1 MTEENTQQPEVKYPE
16 FPQQMNLGEAGG
28 VAYATIT
35 HEVANEDGSK
45 GIMEISL
52 TGRGLTAVEALM
64 NLLDGLRYA
73 KSKGFKTHRTVYQPP
88 AQTTMSVSV
97 PPAAVV
103 APPAS
108 VPAVPAVP
116 AAPTQGILR
125 AVKMDIA
132 PRADGKVDIKF
143 FGEGH
148 KYADLMRVATVEQAI
163 QFLSPVGAY
172 TAQHLSVTASYQVNL
187 DVRWA
192 ESDRRNSKGNP
203 YKDILDIKAVT
214 NA

>member
-1 MTEENTQQPEVKYPE
+1 MTEENTQQQEVKYPE
-16 FPQQMNLGEAGG
+16 FPQQLNLGEAGG

-52 TGRGLTAVEALM
+52 TGRGLTATEALM
-64 NLLDGLRYA
+64 NLLDGIRFA
-73 KSKGFKTHRTVYQPP
+73 NTKGFKSHLIIHQPP
-88 AQTTMSVSV
+88 APAQ
-97 PPAAVV
+97 PPAANAPASPAAV

-108 VPAVPAVP
+108 T
-116 AAPTQGILR
+116 PTPGILR

-132 PRADGKVDIKF
+132 PRSDGKVDIKF
-143 FGEGH
+143 YGDGH
-148 KYADLMRVATVEQAI
+148 KYADLTKVATLEQAVL
-163 QFLSPVGAY
+163 FLAPVGAF
-172 TAQHLSVTASYQVNL
+172 TAQHLASAASYVVNL

-192 ESDRRNSKGNP
+192 ESTRTNSKGNP
-203 YKDILDIKAVT
+203 YKDIIDFKVVT

>member
-28 VAYATIT
+28 AAYATIT

-45 GIMEISL
+45 GVMEISL

-73 KSKGFKTHRTVYQPP
+73 KSKGFKTHRAVYQPP
-88 AQTTMSVSV
+88 AQSQTLTVSV
-97 PPAAVV
+97 PPVV

-116 AAPTQGILR
+116 AQGILR